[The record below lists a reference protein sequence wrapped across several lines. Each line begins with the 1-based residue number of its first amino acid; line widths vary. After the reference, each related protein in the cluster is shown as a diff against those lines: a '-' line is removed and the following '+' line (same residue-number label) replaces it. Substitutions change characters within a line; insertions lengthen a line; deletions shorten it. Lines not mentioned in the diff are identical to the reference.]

1 MQTHTKFNKGISL
14 ILLILMALSLFV
26 ACDKD
31 PVDDN
36 TPPAVDPTVVTGV
49 GVNPKAEAILVEG
62 GHIQLTAIVLPVTA
76 TNKNVTWTSSNP
88 AVATVDASGCVTAV
102 GNGVAI
108 ITATTEEGKFTATST
123 ITVDIPVS
131 EPILATQV
139 KIEGADDTL
148 YVGDKIPLKATV
160 FPPQTTDTSI
170 TWSSSDETVATVDE
184 WGTVT
189 ALKKGEVTITATAV
203 GGANASVTINVKKQS
218 STSGNGNSGNG
229 GGNSTTGSN
238 GLSFGQKPKYPAA
251 SLDSDGFL
259 TLADPD
265 ILQKYHDYN
274 KDVVAWIYVPGTN
287 INFPV
292 AQRLSDT
299 ENEYYLSKGLDGKSK
314 VSGSCFLDHRDEFV
328 SQKGQ
333 LLNHNNIFYGH
344 AKEDDVFDQLENVTR
359 TNEWFNNKDNRYVY
373 VNTLTHRYVFEIF
386 ATYYMD
392 TSVYING
399 QKNSVLDFRSVG
411 KLDYKPDC
419 RLSADAIAAWAAKDM
434 ASFLE
439 ENSKP
444 NNFKDTTAFLEFCN
458 SWKSRV
464 MTNYSEDGV
473 NYAYLK
479 DRDFGVTVDPDDV
492 IVTLYTCAD
501 HKDINKYVVQAAL
514 KAVEPIK

>member
-1 MQTHTKFNKGISL
+1 MQTHTKLHKGVSL
-14 ILLILMALSLFV
+14 ILLIIMALSLFV

-62 GHIQLTAIVLPVTA
+62 GHVQLNAIVLPVTA

-88 AVATVDASGCVTAV
+88 TVATVDATGCVTAV

-108 ITATTEEGKFTATST
+108 ITVTTEEGNFTATCT
-123 ITVDIPVS
+123 ITVDIPVV
-131 EPILATQV
+131 EPIIATQV
-139 KIEGADDTL
+139 KIEGSEDTL
-148 YVGDKIPLKATV
+148 YVGDKIALKATV

-170 TWSSSDETVATVDE
+170 TWTSSDETIATVDE

-229 GGNSTTGSN
+229 GGNSTTGTN

-251 SLDSDGFL
+251 SLDSKGFL
-259 TLADPD
+259 TLATPD

-287 INFPV
+287 INIPV
-292 AQRLSDT
+292 AQRSSDT
-299 ENEYYLSKGLDGKSK
+299 KNEYYLSRGLDGKSK
-314 VSGSCFLDHRDEFV
+314 VSGSCFLDFRNSYV
-328 SQKGQ
+328 STNGQ
-333 LLNHNNIFYGH
+333 LLDHHSVFYGH
-344 AKEDDVFDQLENVTR
+344 AKEDDIFDQLENVTR
-359 TNEWFNNKDNRYVY
+359 TDAWFNNKSNRYIY

-399 QKNSVLDFRSVG
+399 KKNSVIQDVNFRMTSDQIIA
-411 KLDYKPDC
+411 LS
-419 RLSADAIAAWAAKDM
+419 SADPAG
-434 ASFLE
+434 FLAE
-439 ENSKP
+439 SSKI
-444 NNFKDTTAFLEFCN
+444 NGFKDTSAFLEFCN

-479 DRDFGVTVDPDDV
+479 DRDFGVTVDADDV
-492 IVTLYTCAD
+492 IITLYTCAD
-501 HKDINKYVVQAAL
+501 HKDVNKYVVQAAL